1 MTSRPYLTLRKVLLY
16 ILLAILTSCATTS
29 KQTPEISPPVLTKS
43 GSEINQSAPVFTA
56 IDLRGRSFALQ
67 DYRGKNIVL
76 VFYIGHR

>member
-1 MTSRPYLTLRKVLLY
+1 MTSRPYLTLPKFLLF
-16 ILLAILTSCATTS
+16 ILLAILTSCATTT
-29 KQTPEISPPVLTKS
+29 KQTPEISQPAPAKP

-56 IDLRGRSFALQ
+56 IDLRGRSFGLS